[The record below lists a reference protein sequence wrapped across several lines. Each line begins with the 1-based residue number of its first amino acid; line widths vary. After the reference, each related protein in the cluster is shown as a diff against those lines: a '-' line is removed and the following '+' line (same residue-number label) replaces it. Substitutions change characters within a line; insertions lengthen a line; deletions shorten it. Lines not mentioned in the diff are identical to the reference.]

1 MREVTGAARN
11 TIKINMDWGMGGETG
26 ADFELKTE
34 DGQTKV
40 ELVVAIVELSLNF
53 LDN

>member
-1 MREVTGAARN
+1 MREVTGEARN
-11 TIKINMDWGMGGETG
+11 TIKIKMDWGMGGETG

-40 ELVVAIVELSLNF
+40 ICCL
-53 LDN
+53 